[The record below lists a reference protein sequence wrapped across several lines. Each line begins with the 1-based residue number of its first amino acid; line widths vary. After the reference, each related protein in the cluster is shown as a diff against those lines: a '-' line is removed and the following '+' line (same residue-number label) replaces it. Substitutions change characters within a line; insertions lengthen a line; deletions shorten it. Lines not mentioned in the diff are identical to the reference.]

1 MVDAVAVQVAQVADI
16 PAGNLQEVLGSIY
29 GKAVYAADNVGAALY
44 KADQAQA
51 KADEVAGQAQYAA
64 DTAGS
69 VQGTLDNYVAPLTG
83 KMNAEMDQVFAAL
96 GLTRA

>member
-1 MVDAVAVQVAQVADI
+1 MVDATAVTVAQVADI
-16 PAGNLQEVLGSIY
+16 PAGNLQNVLGAIY

-64 DTAGS
+64 DTAGATA
-69 VQGTLDNYVAPLTG
+69 GTVDNYVAPLTG

-96 GLTRA
+96 GLTRS

>member
-1 MVDAVAVQVAQVADI
+1 MVDAVAVNVPAIADI
-16 PAGNLQEVLGSIY
+16 PAGDLVQTLGTVY

-51 KADEVAGQAQYAA
+51 KADEVEGKAQYAA
-64 DTAGS
+64 DTAGATA
-69 VQGTLDNYVAPLTG
+69 GTVDNYVAPLVG
-83 KMNAEMDQVFAAL
+83 KMDSEMNQVFAAL